1 MSACPKIRII
11 VRHTEISI
19 LFCWCGSMSV
29 RAHLNTLS
37 FTTSPT
43 LCRTRRAYATLPTAR
58 YRCMQTFDCL
68 PHCASH
74 PRAQCGVASAW
85 PLGKA
90 LGYPTLAYPGPG
102 RENRTSPRRRDVM
115 PARARNSRGARAG
128 PKYPPAVRA
137 NSSSLP

>member
-11 VRHTEISI
+11 VRRTEISI

-37 FTTSPT
+37 LTTSPT
-43 LCRTRRAYATLPTAR
+43 LCRNLRAYATLPTTR
-58 YRCMQTFDCL
+58 YRRMQTFDRL
-68 PHCASH
+68 PLTAFH